1 MRKLLLSLSLIV
13 ATIATAFATETVFDL
28 SKPELFG
35 YETPGSNGT
44 NLADGTL
51 KAGNIIIT
59 SKKVAK
65 DDNRFWATKSGIE
78 LRCYKT
84 STLTFTTTNGEV
96 ITDIMFE
103 GAKIAATALTFDV
116 GTYKSPSWVGSADKV
131 ILTFAGT
138 ANISSITVT
147 TMSATGVQQPKF
159 SVPEGVYYTAQEVAL
174 SCGTTDALIYYT
186 TDNTDPTAASTAYS
200 TPIKVEATTTIKAIA
215 IKGDDQSEVV
225 SATYTIA
232 EPTEV
237 ANIAAFNALGK
248 GTVVKFTN
256 PVNVIYQNDKYLFVH
271 DETATLYI
279 FGDMEQKYNNGDII
293 PGGFMGKA
301 DVYGIIQLIPMAETF
316 KPATK
321 GTAIEP
327 LTVTSQEVVDA
338 LMNKLVKISNVTIV
352 RDGTSRNY
360 TLTDASGDLNLYS
373 RFTDV
378 AIPEDDKKYDV
389 TGIVNKYDN
398 KIQVFPIE
406 IVEHTGGSGLANT
419 ESENLAKVVA
429 GDKAINIEAAE
440 SAQVLVVNTLGQ
452 VVANEEIA
460 VGANTINV
468 PAGLYVVRI
477 NNVVTKVIIK

>member
-1 MRKLLLSLSLIV
+1 MTNAAEVTLLTNSSASTWEGDAKGYSTVLDGF
-13 ATIATAFATETVFDL
+13 TISYT
-28 SKPELFG
+28 K
-35 YETPGSNGT
+35 GSSN
-44 NLADGTL
+44 NAI
-51 KAGNIIIT
+51 APSGNHIRI
-59 SKKVAK
+59 
-65 DDNRFWATKSGIE
+65 
-78 LRCYKT
+78 YKGA
-84 STLTFTTTNGEV
+84 TFTVKSNNAESITGIVLNCTGKDYCPTIVVGGENVVADKTNYTITWTGSVPEFVASSDNGQMRIKSIVVTYGPPPAVAVPAFSPKEGTYYEAQEVTLSCSTAGAEIHYTTNGDE
-96 ITDIMFE
+96 
-103 GAKIAATALTFDV
+103 
-116 GTYKSPSWVGSADKV
+116 
-131 ILTFAGT
+131 
-138 ANISSITVT
+138 
-147 TMSATGVQQPKF
+147 
-159 SVPEGVYYTAQEVAL
+159 
-174 SCGTTDALIYYT
+174 
-186 TDNTDPTAASTAYS
+186 PTASSSVYS
-200 TPIKVEATTTIKAIA
+200 SPIKVETTTTIKMVA
-215 IKGDDQSEVV
+215 IKGDDQSDIV
-225 SATYTIA
+225 SATYTIVK
-232 EPTEV
+232 PTEV
-237 ANIAAFNALGK
+237 ANIAAFNALAK

-271 DETATLYI
+271 DETAALYI

-338 LMNKLVKISNVTIV
+338 LMNKLVKISNATIV

-477 NNVVTKVIIK
+477 NNTVTKVIIK